1 MFDRGRL
8 VYSEKPTNSGLGG
21 GLGFAGRLRNQPVF
35 AKPRVLVLETTPADP
50 GQAGN
55 NFKLQL
61 ETQEVLKQAGLEF
74 DLALS
79 VVDARRMAAIAE
91 PPYGIFL
98 GSSQVGASAFV
109 DIATRIRQRNEGAV
123 SFVCHE
129 AKVGGEVKEL
139 SPEFSALRDK
149 GELVRGVFQRP
160 LSKSS
165 FEKALWPIQSV
176 KTKYPKCGMT
186 KEALVELIRRKM
198 SG

>member
-61 ETQEVLKQAGLEF
+61 ETQQVLKQAAFEF

-79 VVDARRMAAIAE
+79 LTDARRMAAIAE

-98 GSSQVGASAFV
+98 GSSQVGAGAFV
-109 DIATRIRQRNEGAV
+109 DVATRLRQRNDQAV
-123 SFVCHE
+123 SFICHDS
-129 AKVGGEVKEL
+129 KVIGEL
-139 SPEFSALRDK
+139 SPELR
-149 GELVRGVFQRP
+149 
-160 LSKSS
+160 
-165 FEKALWPIQSV
+165 A
-176 KTKYPKCGMT
+176 
-186 KEALVELIRRKM
+186 
-198 SG
+198 